1 MRFCTNCGNTVDEG
15 WEFCNACGARMQQE
29 GSAGQEEIRPSATAS
44 PAAGPEPLAD
54 LPGPSRSGSFPLL
67 LIGGIIVLVLLI
79 AGAGAFVVLSGF
91 TLPFGAAA
99 NSTATGSGDTS
110 TAVTSCSGDLTL
122 CSGACVDVTNDPENC
137 GRCGFLVPYG
147 MICRD
152 GQFADPL
159 ATPTTPPPP
168 TESPTPTPTT
178 GPCPSGQ
185 KLCDGKCTNLLTD
198 NDHCGKCGWDCPKG
212 QICQSGQC
220 LPPDLTPVSTAA
232 PGVTVTE
239 AVSCPGGEI
248 ACGNSCVNV
257 FTDKKNCGVCGRT
270 CGEQEICMQG
280 RCGPACS
287 GDKTLCDETCID
299 LNTDMENCGA
309 CGTIC
314 RASPPNSLGA
324 LCSRGL
330 CIVSGCTTNY
340 GDCNGKGDDG
350 CEVDLRFN
358 DNNCGSCG
366 TRCPSGTKCSL
377 GQCT

>member
-29 GSAGQEEIRPSATAS
+29 GTAGQEAPRPSATAS

-54 LPGPSRSGSFPLL
+54 LPGPSRSGSFPLA
-67 LIGGIIVLVLLI
+67 LIGCIIVLVLLI

-91 TLPFGAAA
+91 TLPFGAAT
-99 NSTATGSGDTS
+99 NSTTPGSGDTP
-110 TAVTSCSGDLTL
+110 TAFTSCSGDLTL
-122 CSGACVDVTNDPENC
+122 CSGACVDLQTNNDNC
-137 GRCGFLVPYG
+137 GRCGFSVPYG

-152 GQFADPL
+152 GVFADPL
-159 ATPTTPPPP
+159 ATPTTPLPA

-232 PGVTVTE
+232 PGVTVTTV
-239 AVSCPGGEI
+239 VSCEGGEI
-248 ACGNSCVNV
+248 NCNGVCANV

-350 CEVDLRFN
+350 CEVDLRFD

-366 TRCPSGTKCSL
+366 NKCPSGTKCSL